1 LPGTYIGGVHAAQT
15 NKKRYGESFYADIA
29 LKAQEAWDK
38 NGRKPRGFASD
49 AVGADGLTGKERAS
63 IAGAKGGRISRRT
76 KAKVPCAVEDCP
88 RFARTNGLCETH
100 YQQLRRAQK

>member
-1 LPGTYIGGVHAAQT
+1 LSGTHIGGRHAAIT
-15 NKKRYGESFYADIA
+15 NKERYGESFYADIA
-29 LKAQEAWDK
+29 LRAQEAWNR
-38 NGRKPRGFASD
+38 NGRKPRGFA
-49 AVGADGLTGKERAS
+49 ANHELAR

-88 RFARTNGLCETH
+88 KFARAEGLCETH